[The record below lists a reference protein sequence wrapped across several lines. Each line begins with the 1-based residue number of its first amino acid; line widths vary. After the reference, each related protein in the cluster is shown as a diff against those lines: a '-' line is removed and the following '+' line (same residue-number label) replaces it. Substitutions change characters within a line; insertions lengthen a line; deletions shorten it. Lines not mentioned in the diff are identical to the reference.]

1 MESDFVTW
9 LGVIAR
15 FVHVLAAI
23 MWIGNSLLFT
33 WMEFNLIKPSGEDPD
48 TSKLGVLDMLHGGGV
63 YHLEKRVLK
72 ADGIP
77 SPLHWFMWQSYTT
90 WLAGF
95 VLLLTLYHSGSGTF
109 FLDATKST
117 LPGWAAVGLSLTG
130 ILGGWLVYDGIWR
143 SPLRKFPRSALL
155 LSLLLLFT
163 AAAFYNQIFNG
174 RAVYLQI
181 GAMLGTLMTANVF
194 FHIIPNQRK
203 FMAALEAGLPH
214 DLELGKQAK
223 SRSLQNHYLT
233 FPVLFLML
241 SAHFPQLTGADWN
254 IPILA
259 VLVVSLML
267 IKLLMNSRYHFRD
280 WLPCLGGTFLFSCSA
295 IFIFLVLPGVIHS
308 SNSPEQIQIAA
319 GKQLFL
325 GKGCAACHMQGSS
338 ALAPD
343 LHGVFGT
350 TQRLA
355 DGKEVLADDA
365 YLRESILTPQ
375 AKIVQGHHPTMPVF
389 AGLLT
394 EPQVDS
400 LIAYIRSIGGSPPPA
415 AAR

>member
-9 LGVIAR
+9 VGVISR
-15 FVHVLAAI
+15 FIHVLAAI

-33 WMEFNLIKPSGEDPD
+33 WMELNLIKPSGQDPD
-48 TSKLGVLDMLHGGGV
+48 TLGLLDMLHGGGV

-72 ADGIP
+72 AGEIP

-90 WLAGF
+90 WIAGF
-95 VLLLTLYHSGSGTF
+95 VLLLTLYQSGNGTF

-117 LPGWAAVGLSLTG
+117 LPGWAAVGLSLAG
-130 ILGGWLVYDGIWR
+130 IIGGWLVYDGIWR
-143 SPLRKFPRSALL
+143 SPLRKHPPVALF
-155 LSLLLLFT
+155 LSLVLLFA

-181 GAMLGTLMTANVF
+181 GAMMGTLMTANVF

-214 DLELGKQAK
+214 DLEPGKQAK
-223 SRSLQNHYLT
+223 SRSLQNHYMT

-259 VLVVSLML
+259 VLVLSLMV
-267 IKLLMNSRYHFRD
+267 INRLMNSRYQFRD
-280 WLPCLGGTFLFSCSA
+280 WLPCLGGTFVFGCSA
-295 IFIFLVLPGVIHS
+295 IFIFLALPGAIHS
-308 SNSPEQIQIAA
+308 SSSPALIQIAR
-319 GKQLFL
+319 GKQVFL
-325 GKGCAACHMQGSS
+325 AKGCAACHMQGSS

-350 TQRLA
+350 TQWLA
-355 DGKEVLADDA
+355 DGQKVHADEV

-375 AKIVQGHHPTMPVF
+375 ARIVKGHSPTMPVF

-394 EPQVDS
+394 EPEIDALV
-400 LIAYIRSIGGSPPPA
+400 AYIRSIGNSQPSA
-415 AAR
+415 TAL